1 MTLGDYQ
8 PSPLQMLLVEVHEL
22 HQELQKQGFTSKDS
36 NAIVGHILYDIMM
49 DRPVVSEEDF
59 DYNEEIDLEDDN
71 DEGDTLYDDPD
82 GERPL

>member
-1 MTLGDYQ
+1 
-8 PSPLQMLLVEVHEL
+8 MLIVEVHEL
-22 HQELQKQGFTSKDS
+22 HQELQKHGFTSKDA
-36 NAIVGHILYDIMM
+36 NAIVGHILYDLMM

-59 DYNEEIDLEDDN
+59 DYNEELDLEDDN